1 MRLLVPVMELFIV
14 SVPVMVWTP
23 GVLMVA
29 PKLPTPLDKGAF
41 AGKVALAAVLGLG
54 VQQTKEA
61 QENLEQ
67 LATDKKYTF
76 AQRQA
81 AALRQALT
89 WLAAHPDT
97 DNPTDDH
104 TDTSNQHQPRKGN
117 KET

>member
-1 MRLLVPVMELFIV
+1 M
-14 SVPVMVWTP
+14 
-23 GVLMVA
+23 A
-29 PKLPTPLDKGAF
+29 PPRRCPCQRPRGGLDDRGEGERPWSPDTAGAPAGLPAAGRRAARDGAPTVTVRYVVVD
-41 AGKVALAAVLGLG
+41 GPDGQAL
-54 VQQTKEA
+54 
-61 QENLEQ
+61 
-67 LATDKKYTF
+67 